1 MSGKVKYG
9 NGLMQISNNTKT
21 KNDSGVFIQEKDQS
35 KHAGKKNWAP
45 TWFWTGLSINMKW
58 QMLLV

>member
-21 KNDSGVFIQEKDQS
+21 KNDSGVFTQEKDQS
-35 KHAGKKNWAP
+35 KHAGKKIELQHDS
-45 TWFWTGLSINMKW
+45 G
-58 QMLLV
+58 QG

>member
-21 KNDSGVFIQEKDQS
+21 KNDSGFFIQEKDQS
-35 KHAGKKNWAP
+35 RHAGKKIELQHDS
-45 TWFWTGLSINMKW
+45 G
-58 QMLLV
+58 QG